1 MASSRDPR
9 RSAFTLIE
17 LLVVIAI
24 IAVLISLLL
33 PAVQSAREAARRAQ
47 CVNNMKQIGLSIHNF
62 ENVYGLIPAGQ
73 PSCVDRMT
81 SFVAPADAPSSSN
94 NGISYGPGYR
104 DPANL
109 PGWVISGTQFP
120 RSLGAE
126 GQCYGASWPLQLHGF
141 IEQRALADLLDQ
153 GLTANEEYFQANPAD
168 NLDFGRPQY
177 GSQGAQIMQSWRC
190 PSAGSDYNIFFSGIN
205 LESLRRSNYV
215 GCFGGDTMLTALDGM
230 VTTNPNPAM
239 LGVFSIKS
247 IDKYPPGG
255 RKGRGI
261 SIGQITDGTSNTAML
276 SEITT
281 WDLPFPGSTSV
292 RDIRG
297 TWATSAAGGNSFT
310 TKNPP
315 NSQGSDLIPSC
326 DVNIPRTNRMHCGTT
341 RTDNIGFHQSV
352 NGAFHAAA
360 RSAHPGGVNVGF
372 ADGSIRFI
380 KDTISRPIWVSL
392 GTRAGGEVVSA
403 DSY

>member
-1 MASSRDPR
+1 
-9 RSAFTLIE
+9 
-17 LLVVIAI
+17 
-24 IAVLISLLL
+24 
-33 PAVQSAREAARRAQ
+33 
-47 CVNNMKQIGLSIHNF
+47 MKQICLSTFNF
-62 ENVYGLIPAGQ
+62 ENVYGYLPPGQ
-73 PSCVDRMT
+73 PSCVDRMS
-81 SFVAPADAPSSSN
+81 SFTAPPEAPTSSN

-126 GQCYGASWPLQLHGF
+126 GQCYGAAWPLQLHGF

-153 GLTANEEYFQANPAD
+153 GLAANEEYFQANPAD
-168 NLDFGRPQY
+168 NLDNGRPAY
-177 GSQGAQIMQSWRC
+177 GSQGGQIMQSWRC
-190 PSAGSDYNIFFSGIN
+190 PSSGTDFNIFFSGIS

-230 VTTNPNPAM
+230 ATSNPTSSM
-239 LGVFSIKS
+239 LGVFSIRT
-247 IDKYPPGG
+247 IDKYPPTG
-255 RKGRGI
+255 RKGRGVSI
-261 SIGQITDGTSNTAML
+261 SQISDGTSNTVML

-281 WDLPFPGSTSV
+281 WDQATPGGTNV

-315 NSQGSDLIPSC
+315 NSKGKDIIPSC
-326 DVNIPRTNRMHCGTT
+326 ETTIPPTNPMFCGTT
-341 RTDNIGFHQSV
+341 RTDNISFHSSI

-360 RSAHPGGVNVGF
+360 RSRHPGGVNTGF
-372 ADGSIRFI
+372 ADGSVRFI
-380 KDTISRPIWVSL
+380 KDTISSQVWVGL
-392 GTRAGGEVVSA
+392 GTRAGAEVISA
-403 DSY
+403 DAY

>member
-1 MASSRDPR
+1 MNFRSRTRD
-9 RSAFTLIE
+9 AFTLIE

-62 ENVYGLIPAGQ
+62 ENVFGFIPPGQ

-81 SFVAPADAPSSSN
+81 SFIAPPDAPSSVN
-94 NGISYGPGYR
+94 NGITYGPGYR
-104 DPANL
+104 DPSNI

-120 RSLGAE
+120 RSIGGE

-141 IEQRALADLLDQ
+141 IEQRALAELLDQ
-153 GLTANEEYFQANPAD
+153 GLVAPEEYFQANPAD
-168 NLDFGRPQY
+168 NLDAGRPQY
-177 GSQGAQIMQSWRC
+177 GSQGAQIMQTWRC
-190 PSAGSDYNIFFSGIN
+190 PSAGTDYNIFFSGIS

-215 GCFGGDTMLTALDGM
+215 GCFGGDTMLTSLDGM
-230 VTTNPNPAM
+230 ATTNPNSAM
-239 LGVFSIKS
+239 LGVFSIKA
-247 IDKYPPGG
+247 IEKFPPAG
-255 RKGRGI
+255 RKGKGTTI
-261 SIGQITDGTSNTAML
+261 SQISDGTSNTAML
-276 SEITT
+276 SEMIT
-281 WDLPFPGSTSV
+281 WDQATPGGTNV

-297 TWATSAAGGNSFT
+297 TWATAAAGGNSFT

-315 NSQGSDLIPSC
+315 NSRGSDLVPSC
-326 DVNIPRTNRMHCGTT
+326 ENTIPITNPMHCGTV
-341 RTDNIGFHQSV
+341 RTDNAAYHQSV

-360 RSAHPGGVNVGF
+360 RSRHPGGVNAGF
-372 ADGSIRFI
+372 ADGSVRFI
-380 KDTISRPIWVSL
+380 KDSISRPVWVSL

-403 DSY
+403 DAY